1 MQLDGRTVKT
11 EDHAKILFNDFS
23 NLSIQILRIANRGV
37 SKVVF
42 LREVFSL
49 LARFSSCDAI
59 GLRLKE
65 EGHITQWDAV
75 VQPGGELLFSK
86 NENKKIHSSIYDAL
100 LRGEVEPAEP
110 FFSKAGSFRVG
121 DASHRLAFT
130 SNQNNKT
137 ISLTLKPEGYPSLL
151 LIPISLDKKTRGL
164 LEFKS
169 RQKEFFSEQKIE
181 LYESLAHALA
191 VAIVDRR
198 AQAALRERVKELTC
212 FYGISQFIKE
222 PSLSLEDVMKRI
234 VKILPPAFLYPE
246 LAASKI
252 NFDDRCYIST
262 AFEESKFR
270 LSSDIAVGGI
280 TRGSVD
286 VFYLQE
292 RFEFGEDPFLEEE
305 QKLLDGV
312 AKQIALLVEG
322 KKAEEERRKLQD
334 QLRHADRLATIGELA
349 AGVAH
354 ELNEPLG
361 NILGFAQLI
370 KKAAELPE
378 LVGVDIEKI
387 VQASLHAR
395 EVVKKLLIFA
405 RQVPTQKSRI
415 NLNKIVNDG
424 LYFLESRCAKEG
436 IEVIRD
442 LCPELPNIV
451 GDPAQLNQ
459 VLVNLVVNAI
469 QAMPGGGQLTVR
481 THVEEGRVALSVEDT
496 GKGISEEVKR
506 QIFNP
511 FFTTKEVGKGTGL
524 GLPVVHGIV
533 TSHGG
538 TIQVESR
545 EGQGSRFT
553 IQLPLPE
560 PRKGNA
566 GSTSIEAEAER
577 NSSDGTE
584 KP

>member
-1 MQLDGRTVKT
+1 
-11 EDHAKILFNDFS
+11 
-23 NLSIQILRIANRGV
+23 
-37 SKVVF
+37 
-42 LREVFSL
+42 
-49 LARFSSCDAI
+49 
-59 GLRLKE
+59 
-65 EGHITQWDAV
+65 
-75 VQPGGELLFSK
+75 
-86 NENKKIHSSIYDAL
+86 
-100 LRGEVEPAEP
+100 
-110 FFSKAGSFRVG
+110 
-121 DASHRLAFT
+121 
-130 SNQNNKT
+130 
-137 ISLTLKPEGYPSLL
+137 
-151 LIPISLDKKTRGL
+151 
-164 LEFKS
+164 
-169 RQKEFFSEQKIE
+169 
-181 LYESLAHALA
+181 
-191 VAIVDRR
+191 
-198 AQAALRERVKELTC
+198 
-212 FYGISQFIKE
+212 
-222 PSLSLEDVMKRI
+222 
-234 VKILPPAFLYPE
+234 
-246 LAASKI
+246 
-252 NFDDRCYIST
+252 
-262 AFEESKFR
+262 
-270 LSSDIAVGGI
+270 
-280 TRGSVD
+280 
-286 VFYLQE
+286 
-292 RFEFGEDPFLEEE
+292 
-305 QKLLDGV
+305 
-312 AKQIALLVEG
+312 
-322 KKAEEERRKLQD
+322 
-334 QLRHADRLATIGELA
+334 
-349 AGVAH
+349 VAH

-378 LVGVDIEKI
+378 LVGVDIKKI

-451 GDPAQLNQ
+451 CDPAQLNQ